1 MRAADG
7 AWAVCRGGPRVG
19 VVLVWRWRHVAA
31 MCVAECASPDICI
44 HFDSQTVF
52 THLFTA
58 KGRVVGSV
66 LGALEPAHMLY

>member
-1 MRAADG
+1 M
-7 AWAVCRGGPRVG
+7 G

-31 MCVAECASPDICI
+31 MCVADARLQTCVSILI
-44 HFDSQTVF
+44 VTVF

-66 LGALEPAHMLY
+66 LGAPEPAHMLH